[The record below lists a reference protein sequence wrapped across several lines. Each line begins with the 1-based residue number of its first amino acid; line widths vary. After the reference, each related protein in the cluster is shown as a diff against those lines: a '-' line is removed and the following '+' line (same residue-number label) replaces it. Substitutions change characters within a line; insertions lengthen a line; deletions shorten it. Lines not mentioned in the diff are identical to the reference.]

1 MLNTVLVEG
10 YATLLCLTWS
20 TERGFGCVT
29 FCERQTTCTLKG
41 FTVTRM
47 KGLWWVET
55 VQLVMMTPL
64 IGCFTPF
71 ISPLFPFSFS
81 NCSAD
86 AEKSESWSPSC
97 TRKNVHQAANSGIS
111 LHNRINSHFSV
122 VFHCGVWCSPAA
134 VEGHAS
140 LYPPFFPQHFLGET
154 VLMLPEVYRHS
165 YLTQGDLELILR
177 LCLLDPSFP
186 AFVEKVEAELRKL
199 LEEWEIFNN
208 SWRQQSQVSCQA
220 LFYFIFFF
228 T

>member
-10 YATLLCLTWS
+10 YATLLRLTWS

-122 VFHCGVWCSPAA
+122 VFHCGV
-134 VEGHAS
+134 
-140 LYPPFFPQHFLGET
+140 LQ
-154 VLMLPEVYRHS
+154 
-165 YLTQGDLELILR
+165 Q
-177 LCLLDPSFP
+177 
-186 AFVEKVEAELRKL
+186 
-199 LEEWEIFNN
+199 
-208 SWRQQSQVSCQA
+208 WRVTLA
-220 LFYFIFFF
+220 YIHLFF
-228 T
+228 TAFLRRDCFDAAWSISP